1 MIKHSLMIDFLLS
14 FCQPTLLIVF
24 ILLLFMI
31 AGRKVA
37 IQTILL
43 MALCLILN
51 VALKVTFQVPLMP
64 HFGKMGFALP
74 SGHAQYTTVFYLW
87 MAYQFRSRWISL
99 LAIPIIASVGYGLVA
114 AGYHSLH
121 DVIWGEVTGVL
132 LVLSYIG
139 LVNYDARRIPL
150 VVLLLSSVLMIYIP
164 LRFLPVPLHALIAY
178 GIIWGTVGA
187 MRIERL
193 WADNKK
199 ANY

>member
-1 MIKHSLMIDFLLS
+1 MIKHSLTIDVLLS
-14 FCQPTLLIVF
+14 FSQPTLLVFF
-24 ILLLFMI
+24 ILSLFMI

-43 MALCLILN
+43 MALCLIIN
-51 VALKVTFQVPLMP
+51 VALKVTFQIPLMP
-64 HFGKMGFALP
+64 HLGKMGFSLP

-114 AGYHSLH
+114 AGYHILH
-121 DVIWGEVTGVL
+121 DVIWGQVTGVL
-132 LVLSYIG
+132 LVLGYIG

-150 VVLLLSSVLMIYIP
+150 MVLLLSSMLMIYIP
-164 LRFLPVPLHALIAY
+164 LQYLPVPLHALIAY
-178 GIIWGTVGA
+178 GIIWGIVSA
-187 MRIERL
+187 LWMERF
-193 WADNKK
+193 WMGNKK

>member
-1 MIKHSLMIDFLLS
+1 M
-14 FCQPTLLIVF
+14 
-24 ILLLFMI
+24 
-31 AGRKVA
+31 
-37 IQTILL
+37 
-43 MALCLILN
+43 
-51 VALKVTFQVPLMP
+51 
-64 HFGKMGFALP
+64 
-74 SGHAQYTTVFYLW
+74 
-87 MAYQFRSRWISL
+87 
-99 LAIPIIASVGYGLVA
+99 
-114 AGYHSLH
+114 
-121 DVIWGEVTGVL
+121 L